1 MFDQLWGSKSVKEN
15 RPLQDRLQK
24 ENLPVRRIE
33 TKSPF
38 LLTLGSLNGSE
49 DDGVRWSSSYEA
61 VLRERGTHKNPLKRV
76 RDDLG
81 GQATDLRDIHN
92 EEAMNTGVIEINKL
106 GRYNLIKN

>member
-33 TKSPF
+33 TKSHF

-61 VLRERGTHKNPLKRV
+61 VLRERGTHKNPLKKSTR
-76 RDDLG
+76 RFRWSGDGSSGHPQRRSDEHRS
-81 GQATDLRDIHN
+81 DR
-92 EEAMNTGVIEINKL
+92 NK
-106 GRYNLIKN
+106 